1 MTMQEILSSLST
13 DLRLAGKSKSTCAA
27 YVSCV
32 RNYGEYIGKPLVRSE
47 RSDLAHFV
55 RYLVEQR
62 RLSPSSVKCYVCALL
77 FAYRVTLKRPEMVE
91 GLKSPRV
98 TAPLVVVLSP
108 DEVSRLLGSFTSPTY
123 RALSK
128 LLYGT
133 GMRLSEGLGVRV
145 EDIDASR
152 GVIRVCHTKTRR
164 PRVVRLSACLLG
176 ELRDYWREVRPVR
189 PLLFPGKTPGRPL
202 VASAVQ
208 RAFQRAGQSAGLS
221 KAVTPHVLRHSY
233 ATHLLEGGVDIH
245 TVQLLLGH
253 ASLSMTVRY
262 LHLSTSHLAGQR
274 AALSPLLGLTG

>member
-1 MTMQEILSSLST
+1 MTIREILSFLST
-13 DLRLAGKSKSTCAA
+13 DLRLAGMSKSTCAA

-32 RNYGEYIGKPLVRSE
+32 RKYMEYIGKPLVQSE
-47 RSDLAHFV
+47 RSDLARFV
-55 RYLVEQR
+55 RHLGEER
-62 RLSPSSVKCYVCALL
+62 LLSPSSVKCYVCALL

-98 TAPLVVVLSP
+98 TTPLVVVLSP

-123 RALSK
+123 RALAK

-152 GVIRVCHTKTRR
+152 GVIRVCQTKTRR
-164 PRVVRLSACLLG
+164 PRVVRLSRCLLG
-176 ELRDYWREVRPVR
+176 ELRDYWREVQPVR

-274 AALSPLLGLTG
+274 AQLSPLLGLTG